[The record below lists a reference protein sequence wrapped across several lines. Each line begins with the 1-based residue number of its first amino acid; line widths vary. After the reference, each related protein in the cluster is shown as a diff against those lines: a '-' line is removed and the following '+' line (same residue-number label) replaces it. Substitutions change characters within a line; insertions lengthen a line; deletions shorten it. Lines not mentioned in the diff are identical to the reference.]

1 MNASVETKIQWAF
14 KKFSLKNDDFFFF
27 FLNYLYM
34 CVLID
39 LSPKQSRLDNP
50 ELFACVC
57 TSSLLHVYEFY
68 VIN

>member
-1 MNASVETKIQWAF
+1 
-14 KKFSLKNDDFFFF
+14 
-27 FLNYLYM
+27 M